1 MINNEE
7 LYLYVQ
13 AAQHQINNGAL
24 EDALRHLLSTSLTSI
39 FPERPHWIQVHANR
53 SETCL
58 HFLDEN
64 NIVRNGFADAVVGK
78 TAIEYEK
85 NLNVQAVFQEGYV
98 QVKEYCAG
106 LYNQGIQADEIYG
119 ILSDTVRWY
128 GYTVTITGEPQ
139 HGLYGINNVVLNQ
152 ADFVDLSIATE
163 LEFHKFEIFVN
174 RYLNRVQIYPLEASA
189 LVRDFGMASSF
200 YHRNIAIFTDLVNRA
215 MTEKPDYAEL
225 VKRVWQNFVAYLGA
239 SDYGN
244 FSQQTYINEFYLV
257 TVAKVICA
265 NVINKAPIISDEQA
279 VLHIL
284 NGRYFES
291 RNISNLVDYDY
302 FGWLNNESYSAE
314 IAECAIN
321 IQRQLTSYDFSSY
334 INQDLFG
341 ELLAQL
347 ANREHRLLLGQEFTP
362 HWIAKEMVGQSLNRI
377 PENEDPHFLDMCC
390 GSGVFLIET
399 IKAVREKFDIRPDS
413 FDERKDIVAFS
424 CVTGFDIDPL
434 AVMLAKANWV
444 LAMND
449 LFGLHH
455 GQIVIPIYHA
465 DSMFVATPITER
477 VPENG
482 TESIA
487 LRFDENEIIFPAVLV
502 TPEYKKVYDSFMSR
516 CYRSAMVR
524 AQDPETEL
532 DESFIERLLDNVRH
546 ESEVDLSDAII
557 VQLCSVAR
565 NLIIQLERMQR
576 AGRNGIWYF
585 ILSNSY
591 RPGLV
596 AHQFNCIVSNP
607 PWLAMS
613 KLADNPYK
621 NILKTK
627 SEQFGIQPPGAS
639 HLHTE
644 LASTFLLG
652 AIDKYLSEDGIW
664 YCVMPGSLLSG
675 YNHERFRR
683 EEYRGSTT
691 PVSMLIDEIWELPK
705 LTFKNKAIVLGGKKS
720 GTRNGVNI
728 NGRIYEDEATYV
740 TNQFVLKVQG
750 RRSAWAD
757 SEHTVDVEDLINA
770 DPMIFKQG
778 ADVMPRTALFH
789 EFERQPNGN
798 WHLGKIL
805 PTSQSY
811 YLINQRKSE
820 EGIELEVADFE
831 DEYIYKC
838 LTSKLMSP
846 FFIADPTN
854 VIIPGRK
861 TNGTW
866 RSLQNQDLAL
876 MNVSTRNFF
885 EQMQNVLGKALQRW
899 WKDTIN
905 YRGKLGQQNL
915 TQGNWLILSN
925 AGGKNP
931 CAAYISLENT
941 DVSKLIIDQTLYWY
955 LVDSE
960 DEAKYIVG
968 ILNSSSLAEAIIDF
982 QPQGEFGQ
990 RHIHTLPYKIMPRY
1004 DSENPAHRDV
1014 ISRTELLIAD
1024 CATLYSQEQW
1034 ATLLNPNSGSLPSRR
1049 KRQQCAIRT
1058 LNSYEDYEN
1067 ACKAVLGI

>member
-7 LYLYVQ
+7 LYLFVQ

-39 FPERPHWIQVHANR
+39 FPDRPHWIQVHADR
-53 SETCL
+53 TESRL
-58 HFLDEN
+58 YFLDEN
-64 NIVRNGFADAVVGK
+64 NVARSGFADAVVGK
-78 TAIEYEK
+78 TALEYEK
-85 NLNVQAVFQEGYV
+85 NLNIQAVFQEGYI

-106 LYNQGIQADEIYG
+106 LYNQGIQADEIFG

-139 HGLYGINNVVLNQ
+139 HGLYGINNIVLNQ
-152 ADFVDLSIATE
+152 ADFVDLSIATG
-163 LEFHKFEIFVN
+163 LEFQKFEIFVN
-174 RYLNRVQIYPLEASA
+174 KYLNRVQMYPLEASA
-189 LVRDFGMASSF
+189 LVRDFGMESSF
-200 YHRNIAIFTDLVNRA
+200 YHRNIAIFTSLVNRA

-279 VLHIL
+279 ILRIL
-284 NGRYFES
+284 NGRHFES

-302 FGWLNNESYSAE
+302 FGWLNNEPYVTE

-334 INQDLFG
+334 TNQDLFG

-362 HWIAKEMVGQSLNRI
+362 HWVANAMVVQSLNRMS
-377 PENEDPHFLDMCC
+377 ENDDPRFLDMCC
-390 GSGVFLIET
+390 GSGVFLIEA
-399 IKAVREKFDIRPDS
+399 IKAVREKYDIRSNS

-449 LFGLHH
+449 LFAVHH

-477 VPENG
+477 IPENG
-482 TESIA
+482 TESIV
-487 LRFDENEIIFPAVLV
+487 LRFDENEIVLPAILV
-502 TPEYKKVYDSFMSR
+502 SPEYKKVYDSFMSR
-516 CYRSAMVR
+516 CYSLAMVR
-524 AQDPETEL
+524 AQNPETEL
-532 DESFIERLLDNVRH
+532 EETFIERLLDNVTL
-546 ESEVDLSDAII
+546 ESEVDLSDELIE
-557 VQLCSVAR
+557 QLCNGAR
-565 NLIIQLERMQR
+565 NLIIQLERLQR
-576 AGRNGIWYF
+576 EGRNGIWHF

-591 RPGLV
+591 RPGLA
-596 AHQFNCIVSNP
+596 AHQFNCVVSNP

-621 NILKTK
+621 AMLKTK

-644 LASTFLLG
+644 LAATFLLG
-652 AIDKYLSEDGIW
+652 AIDKYLIEDGIW
-664 YCVMPGSLLSG
+664 YCIMPGSLLSG
-675 YNHERFRR
+675 YNRERLRR
-683 EEYRGSTT
+683 EEYRVSAT
-691 PVSMLIDEIWELPK
+691 PVSMSIDEIWELPK
-705 LTFKNKAIVLGGKKS
+705 LTFKNKAIVLGGKK
-720 GTRNGVNI
+720 GGNRNAANI
-728 NGRIYEDEATYV
+728 NGRLYEDESTF
-740 TNQFVLKVQG
+740 TENQFVLKVQG

-757 SEHTVDVEDLINA
+757 SQRTVGIEDLINTN
-770 DPMIFKQG
+770 PMIFSQG
-778 ADVMPRTALFH
+778 ADIFPRTALFH
-789 EFERQPNGN
+789 EFELQANGN
-798 WHLGKIL
+798 WSFNEIL
-805 PTSQSY
+805 PASNMF
-811 YLINQRKSE
+811 YLINESKKRD
-820 EGIELEVADFE
+820 GIDLTATDFE
-831 DEYIYKC
+831 NEYIFKC
-838 LTSKLMSP
+838 LISKHMSP
-846 FFIADPTN
+846 FYVADPAD

-861 TNGTW
+861 SNGTW
-866 RSLQNQDLAL
+866 HTLQNQDLAL
-876 MNVSTRNFF
+876 MNPSTRNVF
-885 EQMQNVLGKALQRW
+885 EQLRNILNMPLQTW
-899 WKDTIN
+899 LMDKIN
-905 YRGKLGQQNL
+905 IREKLTKQDFSH
-915 TQGNWLILSN
+915 GNWLVLSN

-931 CAAYISLENT
+931 CAAYISLENV
-941 DVSKLIIDQTLYWY
+941 DRDKLIIDQTLYWY

-960 DEAKYIVG
+960 EEAQYIVG
-968 ILNSSSLAEAIIDF
+968 ILNSNSLAEAIIDF

-1004 DSENPAHRDV
+1004 DSENPAHQDV
-1014 ISRTELLIAD
+1014 ISKTEVLIAE
-1024 CATLYSQEQW
+1024 CETLYSQEQW
-1034 ATLLNPNSGSLPSRR
+1034 AALLNPNSGSLPSRR
-1049 KRQQCAIRT
+1049 RRQQHAIRT

-1067 ACKAVLGI
+1067 ACRAVLGI

>member
-7 LYLYVQ
+7 LYLYAQ

-39 FPERPHWIQVHANR
+39 FPDRPHWIQVHADR
-53 SETCL
+53 SETRL

-64 NIVRNGFADAVVGK
+64 NVVKQGFADAVVGK

-85 NLNVQAVFQEGYV
+85 NLNVQAIFQEGYA

-106 LYNQGIQADEIYG
+106 LYNQGIQVDEIYG

-128 GYTVTITGEPQ
+128 GYKVTITGKPQ
-139 HGLYGINNVVLNQ
+139 HGLYGVNNIILNQ
-152 ADFVDLSIATE
+152 ADFIDLSTATE
-163 LEFHKFEIFVN
+163 LEFHKFELFVN
-174 RYLNRVQIYPLEASA
+174 KYLNRVQIYPLEASA
-189 LVRDFGMASSF
+189 LVRDFGMDSSF

-215 MTEKPDYAEL
+215 MIEKPNYAEL
-225 VKRVWQNFVAYLGA
+225 VKKVWQNFVAYLGA

-257 TVAKVICA
+257 TVAKIICA
-265 NVINKAPIISDEQA
+265 NVINKTPIISDEQA
-279 VLHIL
+279 VLRIL

-291 RNISNLVDYDY
+291 RSISNLVDYDY
-302 FGWLNNESYSAE
+302 FGWLNNEPYAAE

-334 INQDLFG
+334 TDQDLFG

-362 HWIAKEMVGQSLNRI
+362 HWVAKAMVDQSLNRI
-377 PENEDPHFLDMCC
+377 PENEEPRFLDMCC
-390 GSGVFLIET
+390 GSGVFLIEA
-399 IKAVREKFDIRPDS
+399 IKAVRERFDIRPDS
-413 FDERKDIVAFS
+413 FDERKDCVAFS

-465 DSMFVATPITER
+465 DSMFVATPITEKI
-477 VPENG
+477 PEDG
-482 TESIA
+482 TESIV
-487 LRFDENEIIFPAVLV
+487 LRFDENEIVLPALLV
-502 TPEYKKVYDSFMSR
+502 TPEYKKVYDSFMNR
-516 CYRSAMVR
+516 CYNLAMVR

-532 DESFIERLLDNVRH
+532 DEAIVERLIDNVKR
-546 ESEVDLSDAII
+546 ESEVDLSDELIG
-557 VQLCSVAR
+557 QLRGGA
-565 NLIIQLERMQR
+565 NDLIIQLECMQR
-576 AGRNGIWYF
+576 EGRNGIWYF

-591 RPGLV
+591 RPGL
-596 AHQFNCIVSNP
+596 ASHQFNCIVSNP

-613 KLADNPYK
+613 KLADNPYRAM
-621 NILKTK
+621 LKTK
-627 SEQFGIQPPGAS
+627 SEEYGIQPPGAS

-652 AIDKYLSEDGIW
+652 AIDKYLIEDGVW

-675 YNHERFRR
+675 YNHERLRR
-683 EEYRGSTT
+683 EEYRGSAI

-705 LTFKNKAIVLGGKKS
+705 LTFKNKAIVLGGKK
-720 GTRNGVNI
+720 GGNRNAVSI
-728 NGRIYEDEATYV
+728 NGRVYEDKTTFVA
-740 TNQFVLKVQG
+740 NQFVLKVQG
-750 RRSAWAD
+750 RRSAWTD
-757 SEHTVDVEDLINA
+757 SQRTIDVEDLINTN
-770 DPMIFKQG
+770 PMIFKQG

-789 EFERQPNGN
+789 EFERQANGN
-798 WHLGKIL
+798 WRFEEIV

-820 EGIELEVADFE
+820 EGIELTATDFE
-831 DEYIYKC
+831 NEYIYKC

-846 FFIADPTN
+846 FYVADPAN
-854 VIIPGRK
+854 VIMPGRK
-861 TNGTW
+861 ENGTW
-866 RSLQNQDLAL
+866 HALQNQDLVL

-885 EQMQNVLGKALQRW
+885 EQIQGILKKSLQRW
-899 WKDTIN
+899 WEDTIN
-905 YRGKLGQQNL
+905 YRGKLSQQNFS
-915 TQGNWLILSN
+915 QGNWLILSN

-931 CAAYISLENT
+931 CAAYISLENC
-941 DVSKLIIDQTLYWY
+941 DRSRLIIDQTLYWY
-955 LVDSE
+955 LVNSE
-960 DEAKYIVG
+960 EEAKYIVG
-968 ILNSSSLAEAIIDF
+968 ILNSNSLAEAIIDF

-990 RHIHTLPYKIMPRY
+990 RHIHTLPYKIMPRF
-1004 DSENPAHRDV
+1004 DSENPAHQDIV
-1014 ISRTELLIAD
+1014 SKTEALIAE
-1024 CATLYSQEQW
+1024 CAILYTQREW
-1034 ATLLNPNSGSLPSRR
+1034 ETLLNPNSGSLSSRR
-1049 KRQQCAIRT
+1049 KRQQRAIRT
-1058 LNSYEDYEN
+1058 LNSYEEYEN

>member
-7 LYLYVQ
+7 LYQYTQ

-39 FPERPHWIQVHANR
+39 FPDRPHWIQVHADR
-53 SETCL
+53 AETRL

-64 NIVRNGFADAVVGK
+64 NVARSGFADAVVGK

-85 NLNVQAVFQEGYV
+85 NLNVQAIFQEGYI

-128 GYTVTITGEPQ
+128 GYTVTITGEPH
-139 HGLYGINNVVLNQ
+139 HGLYGVNNIVLNQ

-163 LEFHKFEIFVN
+163 LEFQKFDIFVN
-174 RYLNRVQIYPLEASA
+174 TYLNRVQMYPLEASA
-189 LVRDFGMASSF
+189 LVRDFGMESSF
-200 YHRNIAIFTDLVNRA
+200 YRRNIAVFTGVVNRA
-215 MTEKPDYAEL
+215 MMEKPDYAEL

-265 NVINKAPIISDEQA
+265 NVINKAPIISDEQT

-284 NGRYFES
+284 NGRHFES

-302 FGWLNNESYSAE
+302 FGWLNNEPYATE

-321 IQRQLTSYDFSSY
+321 IQRQLTSYDFSSNT
-334 INQDLFG
+334 NQDLFG

-362 HWIAKEMVGQSLNRI
+362 HWVANTMVGQSLNRMS
-377 PENEDPHFLDMCC
+377 ENNDPRFLDMCC
-390 GSGVFLIET
+390 GSGVFLIEA
-399 IKAVREKFDIRPDS
+399 IKAVREKYDIRPEN

-449 LFGLHH
+449 LFDLHH

-465 DSMFVATPITER
+465 DSMFVVTPITER
-477 VPENG
+477 IPENG

-487 LRFDENEIIFPAVLV
+487 LRFDENEIVLPAILIS
-502 TPEYKKVYDSFMSR
+502 PEYKKVYDSFMSR
-516 CYRSAMVR
+516 CYSLAMAR
-524 AQDPETEL
+524 AQNPETDLE
-532 DESFIERLLDNVRH
+532 ETFIERLLDNVKC
-546 ESEVDLSDAII
+546 ESEVDLSDELIE
-557 VQLCSVAR
+557 QLCSGAR
-565 NLIIQLERMQR
+565 NLIIQLERLQR
-576 AGRNGIWYF
+576 EGRNGIWYF

-591 RPGLV
+591 RPGLS

-613 KLADNPYK
+613 KLANNPYK
-621 NILKTK
+621 TMLKTK

-652 AIDKYLSEDGIW
+652 AIDKYLIEDGIW
-664 YCVMPGSLLSG
+664 YCIMPGSLLSG
-675 YNHERFRR
+675 YNHERLRR
-683 EEYRGSTT
+683 EEYRASTT
-691 PVSMLIDEIWELPK
+691 PVSMLIDEIWELPR
-705 LTFKNKAIVLGGKKS
+705 LTFKNKAIVLGGKK
-720 GTRNGVNI
+720 GGNRNAVNI
-728 NGRIYEDEATYV
+728 NGRIYEDESTY
-740 TNQFVLKVQG
+740 TANQFVLKVQG

-757 SEHTVDVEDLINA
+757 LQHTVDVEDLINT

-789 EFERQPNGN
+789 EFECQANGN
-798 WHLGKIL
+798 WRFGEIL

-820 EGIELEVADFE
+820 EGIKLVAADFE

-846 FFIADPTN
+846 FYVADPTN

-866 RSLQNQDLAL
+866 HSLQTQDLAL

-885 EQMQNVLGKALQRW
+885 EQMQNVLNKTLQKW
-899 WKDTIN
+899 WEDTIN

-931 CAAYISLENT
+931 CAAYISLENI

-960 DEAKYIVG
+960 AEAKYIVG

-990 RHIHTLPYKIMPRY
+990 RHIHTLPYKIIPRY
-1004 DSENPAHRDV
+1004 DSENPAHQDV
-1014 ISRTELLIAD
+1014 IFKTEVLIAE
-1024 CATLYSQEQW
+1024 CETLYSQEQW
-1034 ATLLNPNSGSLPSRR
+1034 AALLNPNSGSLPSRR
-1049 KRQQCAIRT
+1049 RRQQHAIRT

-1067 ACKAVLGI
+1067 ACRAVLGI

>member
-7 LYLYVQ
+7 LYLYAQ

-39 FPERPHWIQVHANR
+39 FPDRPHWIQVHADR
-53 SETCL
+53 SETRL

-64 NIVRNGFADAVVGK
+64 NVVKQGFADAVVGK

-85 NLNVQAVFQEGYV
+85 NLNVQAIFQEGYA

-106 LYNQGIQADEIYG
+106 LYNQGIQVDEIYG

-128 GYTVTITGEPQ
+128 GYKVTITGKPQ
-139 HGLYGINNVVLNQ
+139 HGLYGVNNIVLNQ
-152 ADFVDLSIATE
+152 ADFIDLSTATE
-163 LEFHKFEIFVN
+163 LEFHKFELFVN
-174 RYLNRVQIYPLEASA
+174 KYLNRVQIYPLEASA
-189 LVRDFGMASSF
+189 LVRDFGMDSSF

-215 MTEKPDYAEL
+215 MIEKPNYAEL

-257 TVAKVICA
+257 TVAKIICA
-265 NVINKAPIISDEQA
+265 NVINKTPIISDEQA
-279 VLHIL
+279 VLRIL

-291 RNISNLVDYDY
+291 RSISNLVDYDY
-302 FGWLNNESYSAE
+302 FGWLNNEPYAAE

-334 INQDLFG
+334 TDQDLFG

-362 HWIAKEMVGQSLNRI
+362 HWVAKAMVDQSLNRI
-377 PENEDPHFLDMCC
+377 PENEEPRFLDMCC
-390 GSGVFLIET
+390 GSGVFLIEA
-399 IKAVREKFDIRPDS
+399 IKAVRERFDICPDS
-413 FDERKDIVAFS
+413 FDERKDCVAFS

-465 DSMFVATPITER
+465 DSMFVATPITEKI
-477 VPENG
+477 PEDG
-482 TESIA
+482 TESIV
-487 LRFDENEIIFPAVLV
+487 LRFDENEIVLPALLV
-502 TPEYKKVYDSFMSR
+502 TPEYKKVYDSFMNR
-516 CYRSAMVR
+516 CYNLAMVR

-532 DESFIERLLDNVRH
+532 DEAIVERLIDNVKR
-546 ESEVDLSDAII
+546 ESEVDLSDELIG
-557 VQLCSVAR
+557 QLRGGA
-565 NLIIQLERMQR
+565 NDLIIQLECMQR
-576 AGRNGIWYF
+576 EGRNGIWYF

-591 RPGLV
+591 RPGL
-596 AHQFNCIVSNP
+596 ASHQFNCIVSNP

-613 KLADNPYK
+613 KLADNPYRAM
-621 NILKTK
+621 LKTR
-627 SEQFGIQPPGAS
+627 SEEYGIQPPGAS

-652 AIDKYLSEDGIW
+652 AIDKYLIEDGVW

-675 YNHERFRR
+675 YNHERLRR
-683 EEYRGSTT
+683 EEYRGSAI

-705 LTFKNKAIVLGGKKS
+705 LTFKNKAIVLGGKK
-720 GTRNGVNI
+720 GGNRNAVSI
-728 NGRIYEDEATYV
+728 NGRVYEDKTTFVA
-740 TNQFVLKVQG
+740 NQFVLKVQG

-757 SEHTVDVEDLINA
+757 SQRTIDVEDLINTN
-770 DPMIFKQG
+770 PMIFKQG

-789 EFERQPNGN
+789 EFERQANGN
-798 WHLGKIL
+798 WRFEEIV

-820 EGIELEVADFE
+820 EGIELTATDFE
-831 DEYIYKC
+831 NEYIYKC

-846 FFIADPTN
+846 FYVADPAN
-854 VIIPGRK
+854 VIMPGRK
-861 TNGTW
+861 ENGTW
-866 RSLQNQDLAL
+866 HALQNQDLVL

-885 EQMQNVLGKALQRW
+885 EQIQGILKKSLQRW
-899 WKDTIN
+899 WEDTIN
-905 YRGKLGQQNL
+905 YRGKLSQQNFS
-915 TQGNWLILSN
+915 QGNWLILSN

-931 CAAYISLENT
+931 CAAYISLENC
-941 DVSKLIIDQTLYWY
+941 DRSRLIIDQTLYWY
-955 LVDSE
+955 LVNSE
-960 DEAKYIVG
+960 EEAKYIVG
-968 ILNSSSLAEAIIDF
+968 ILNSNSLAEAIIDF

-990 RHIHTLPYKIMPRY
+990 RHIHTLPYKIMPRF
-1004 DSENPAHRDV
+1004 DSENPAHQDIV
-1014 ISRTELLIAD
+1014 SKTEALIAE
-1024 CATLYSQEQW
+1024 CAILYTQREW
-1034 ATLLNPNSGSLPSRR
+1034 EALLNPNSGSLSSRR
-1049 KRQQCAIRT
+1049 KRQQRAIRT
-1058 LNSYEDYEN
+1058 LNSYEEYEN

>member
-7 LYLYVQ
+7 LYLYAQ

-39 FPERPHWIQVHANR
+39 FPDRPHWIQVHADR
-53 SETCL
+53 SETRL

-64 NIVRNGFADAVVGK
+64 NVVRNGFADAVVGK

-85 NLNVQAVFQEGYV
+85 NLNVQAIFQEGYV

-139 HGLYGINNVVLNQ
+139 HGLYGVNNIVLNQ

-189 LVRDFGMASSF
+189 LVRDFGMESSF

-279 VLHIL
+279 VLRIL
-284 NGRYFES
+284 NGRHFES

-302 FGWLNNESYSAE
+302 FGWLNNEPYAAE

-334 INQDLFG
+334 TNQDLFG

-362 HWIAKEMVGQSLNRI
+362 HWVAKAMVVQSLNRI

-390 GSGVFLIET
+390 GSGVFLIEA
-399 IKAVREKFDIRPDS
+399 IKAVRERFDIRPDS

-477 VPENG
+477 IPENG
-482 TESIA
+482 TESIV
-487 LRFDENEIIFPAVLV
+487 LRFDENEIVLPAVLV
-502 TPEYKKVYDSFMSR
+502 TPEYKKVYDSFMNR
-516 CYRSAMVR
+516 CYSLAMVR

-532 DESFIERLLDNVRH
+532 EEAFLERLLDNVRR
-546 ESEVDLSDAII
+546 ESEVDLSDELI
-557 VQLCSVAR
+557 VQLRSGAS

-576 AGRNGIWYF
+576 EGRNGIWYF

-591 RPGLV
+591 RPGLA

-621 NILKTK
+621 TMLKTK
-627 SEQFGIQPPGAS
+627 SEKFGIQPPGAS

-664 YCVMPGSLLSG
+664 YCIMPGSLLSG
-675 YNHERFRR
+675 YNHERLRR

-705 LTFKNKAIVLGGKKS
+705 LTFKNKAIVLGGKKG
-720 GTRNGVNI
+720 GTRNAVNI
-728 NGRIYEDEATYV
+728 NGRIYEDEVTYAV
-740 TNQFVLKVQG
+740 NQYVLKVQG
-750 RRSAWAD
+750 RRSAWTD
-757 SEHTVDVEDLINA
+757 SQRTVGIEDLINTN
-770 DPMIFKQG
+770 PMIFNQG
-778 ADVMPRTALFH
+778 ADIFPRTALFH
-789 EFERQPNGN
+789 EFELQGN
-798 WHLGKIL
+798 RNWRFNEIV
-805 PTSQSY
+805 PTSNSF
-811 YLINQRKSE
+811 YLINESKKRD
-820 EGIELEVADFE
+820 GIDLTATDFE
-831 DEYIYKC
+831 NEYIFEC
-838 LTSKLMSP
+838 LISKHMSP
-846 FFIADPTN
+846 FYVADPAY
-854 VIIPGRK
+854 VIMPGRK
-861 TNGTW
+861 SNGMWHT
-866 RSLQNQDLAL
+866 LQNQDLAL
-876 MNVSTRNFF
+876 MNTSTRNVF
-885 EQMQNVLGKALQRW
+885 EQLRDILNMPLQTWLMDKINIREKLTKQNFSH
-899 WKDTIN
+899 
-905 YRGKLGQQNL
+905 
-915 TQGNWLILSN
+915 GNWLVLSN

-931 CAAYISLENT
+931 CAAYISLENI
-941 DVSKLIIDQTLYWY
+941 DRDKLIIDQTLYWY

-960 DEAKYIVG
+960 EEAKYIVG
-968 ILNSSSLAEAIIDF
+968 MLNSNSLAEAIIDF

-990 RHIHTLPYKIMPRY
+990 RHIHTLPYKIMPRF
-1004 DSENPAHRDV
+1004 DSENPAHQDV
-1014 ISRTELLIAD
+1014 ISKTEILIAE
-1024 CATLYSQEQW
+1024 CATLYAQEQW
-1034 ATLLNPNSGSLPSRR
+1034 GALLNPNSGSLSSRR
-1049 KRQQCAIRT
+1049 RRQQRAIRT

-1067 ACKAVLGI
+1067 ACKAVFGI

>member
-7 LYLYVQ
+7 LYLYAQ

-39 FPERPHWIQVHANR
+39 FPDRPHWIQVHADR
-53 SETCL
+53 SETRL

-64 NIVRNGFADAVVGK
+64 NVVKQGFADAVVGK

-85 NLNVQAVFQEGYV
+85 NLNVQAIFQEGYA

-106 LYNQGIQADEIYG
+106 LYNQGIQVDEIYG

-128 GYTVTITGEPQ
+128 GYKVTITGKPQ
-139 HGLYGINNVVLNQ
+139 HGLYGVNNIVLNQ
-152 ADFVDLSIATE
+152 ADFIDLSTATE
-163 LEFHKFEIFVN
+163 LEFHKFELFVN
-174 RYLNRVQIYPLEASA
+174 KYLNRVQIYPLEASA
-189 LVRDFGMASSF
+189 LVRDFGMDSSF

-215 MTEKPDYAEL
+215 MIEKPNYAEL

-257 TVAKVICA
+257 TVAKIICA
-265 NVINKAPIISDEQA
+265 NVINKTPIISDEQA
-279 VLHIL
+279 VLRIL

-291 RNISNLVDYDY
+291 RSISNLVDYDY
-302 FGWLNNESYSAE
+302 FGWLNNEPYAAE

-334 INQDLFG
+334 TDQDLFG

-362 HWIAKEMVGQSLNRI
+362 HWVAKAMVDQSLNRI
-377 PENEDPHFLDMCC
+377 PENEEPRFLDMCC
-390 GSGVFLIET
+390 GSGVFLIEA
-399 IKAVREKFDIRPDS
+399 IKAVRERFDIRPDS
-413 FDERKDIVAFS
+413 FDERKDCVAFS

-465 DSMFVATPITER
+465 DSMFVATPITEKI
-477 VPENG
+477 PEDG
-482 TESIA
+482 TESIV
-487 LRFDENEIIFPAVLV
+487 LRFDENEIVLPALLV
-502 TPEYKKVYDSFMSR
+502 TPEYKKVYDSFMNR
-516 CYRSAMVR
+516 CYNLAMVR

-532 DESFIERLLDNVRH
+532 DEAIVERLIDNVKR
-546 ESEVDLSDAII
+546 ESEVDLSDELIG
-557 VQLCSVAR
+557 QLRGGA
-565 NLIIQLERMQR
+565 NDLIIQLECMQR
-576 AGRNGIWYF
+576 EGRNGIWYF

-591 RPGLV
+591 RPGL
-596 AHQFNCIVSNP
+596 ASHQFNCIVSNP

-613 KLADNPYK
+613 KLADNPYRAM
-621 NILKTK
+621 LKTR
-627 SEQFGIQPPGAS
+627 SEEYGIQPPGAS

-652 AIDKYLSEDGIW
+652 AIDKYLIEDGVW

-675 YNHERFRR
+675 YNHERLRR
-683 EEYRGSTT
+683 EEYRGSAI

-705 LTFKNKAIVLGGKKS
+705 LTFKNKAIVLGGKK
-720 GTRNGVNI
+720 GGNRNAVSI
-728 NGRIYEDEATYV
+728 NGRVYEDKTTFVA
-740 TNQFVLKVQG
+740 NQFVLKVQG

-757 SEHTVDVEDLINA
+757 SQRTIDVEDLINTN
-770 DPMIFKQG
+770 PMIFKQG

-789 EFERQPNGN
+789 EFERQANGN
-798 WHLGKIL
+798 WRFEEIV

-820 EGIELEVADFE
+820 EGIELTATDFE
-831 DEYIYKC
+831 NEYIYKC

-846 FFIADPTN
+846 FYVADPAN
-854 VIIPGRK
+854 VIMPGRK
-861 TNGTW
+861 ENGTW
-866 RSLQNQDLAL
+866 HALQNQDLVL

-885 EQMQNVLGKALQRW
+885 EQIQGILKKSLQRW
-899 WKDTIN
+899 WEDTIN
-905 YRGKLGQQNL
+905 YRGKLSQQNFS
-915 TQGNWLILSN
+915 QGNWLILSN

-931 CAAYISLENT
+931 CAAYISLENC
-941 DVSKLIIDQTLYWY
+941 DRSRLIIDQTLYWY
-955 LVDSE
+955 LVNSE
-960 DEAKYIVG
+960 EEAKYIVG
-968 ILNSSSLAEAIIDF
+968 ILNSNSLAEAIIDF

-990 RHIHTLPYKIMPRY
+990 RHIHTLPYKIMPRF
-1004 DSENPAHRDV
+1004 DSENPAHQDIV
-1014 ISRTELLIAD
+1014 SKTEALIAE
-1024 CATLYSQEQW
+1024 CAILYTQREW
-1034 ATLLNPNSGSLPSRR
+1034 EALLNPNSGSLSSRR
-1049 KRQQCAIRT
+1049 KRQQRAIRT
-1058 LNSYEDYEN
+1058 LNSYEEYEN

>member
-7 LYLYVQ
+7 LYLYAQ

-24 EDALRHLLSTSLTSI
+24 EDALRHLLSTSLTSV
-39 FPERPHWIQVHANR
+39 FPDRPHWIQVHADR
-53 SETCL
+53 SETRL

-64 NIVRNGFADAVVGK
+64 NVVKQGFADAVVGK

-85 NLNVQAVFQEGYV
+85 NLNVQAIFQEGYA

-106 LYNQGIQADEIYG
+106 LYNQGIQVDEIYG

-128 GYTVTITGEPQ
+128 GYKVTITGKPQ
-139 HGLYGINNVVLNQ
+139 HGLYGVNNIVLNQ
-152 ADFVDLSIATE
+152 ADFIDLSTATE
-163 LEFHKFEIFVN
+163 LEFHKFELFVN
-174 RYLNRVQIYPLEASA
+174 KYLNRVQIYPLEASA
-189 LVRDFGMASSF
+189 LVRDFGMDSSF

-215 MTEKPDYAEL
+215 MIEKPNYAEL

-257 TVAKVICA
+257 TVAKIICA
-265 NVINKAPIISDEQA
+265 NVINKTPIISDEQA
-279 VLHIL
+279 VLRIL

-291 RNISNLVDYDY
+291 RSISNLVDYDY
-302 FGWLNNESYSAE
+302 FGWLNNEPYAAE

-334 INQDLFG
+334 TDQDLFG

-362 HWIAKEMVGQSLNRI
+362 HWVAKAMVDQSLNRI
-377 PENEDPHFLDMCC
+377 PENEEPRFLDMCC
-390 GSGVFLIET
+390 GSGVFLIEA
-399 IKAVREKFDIRPDS
+399 IKAVRERFDIRPDS
-413 FDERKDIVAFS
+413 FDERKDCVAFS

-465 DSMFVATPITER
+465 DSMFVATPITEKI
-477 VPENG
+477 PEDG
-482 TESIA
+482 TESIV
-487 LRFDENEIIFPAVLV
+487 LRFDENEIVLPALLV
-502 TPEYKKVYDSFMSR
+502 TPEYKKVYDSFMNR
-516 CYRSAMVR
+516 CYNLAMVR

-532 DESFIERLLDNVRH
+532 DEAIVERLIDNVKR
-546 ESEVDLSDAII
+546 ESEVDLSDELIG
-557 VQLCSVAR
+557 QLRGGA
-565 NLIIQLERMQR
+565 NDLIIQLECMQR
-576 AGRNGIWYF
+576 EGRNGIWYF

-591 RPGLV
+591 RPGL
-596 AHQFNCIVSNP
+596 ASHQFNCIVSNP

-613 KLADNPYK
+613 KLADNPYRAM
-621 NILKTK
+621 LKTR
-627 SEQFGIQPPGAS
+627 SEEYGIQPPGAS

-652 AIDKYLSEDGIW
+652 AIDKYLIEDGVW

-675 YNHERFRR
+675 YNHERLRR
-683 EEYRGSTT
+683 EEYRGSAI

-705 LTFKNKAIVLGGKKS
+705 LTFKNKAIVLGGKK
-720 GTRNGVNI
+720 GGNRNAVSI
-728 NGRIYEDEATYV
+728 NGRVYEDKTTFVA
-740 TNQFVLKVQG
+740 NQFVLKVQG

-757 SEHTVDVEDLINA
+757 SQRTIDVEDLINTN
-770 DPMIFKQG
+770 PMIFKQG

-789 EFERQPNGN
+789 EFERQANGN
-798 WHLGKIL
+798 WRFEEIV

-820 EGIELEVADFE
+820 EGIELTATDFE
-831 DEYIYKC
+831 NEYIYKC

-846 FFIADPTN
+846 FYVADPAN
-854 VIIPGRK
+854 VIMPGRK
-861 TNGTW
+861 ENGTW
-866 RSLQNQDLAL
+866 HALQNQDLVL

-885 EQMQNVLGKALQRW
+885 EQIQGILKKSLQRW
-899 WKDTIN
+899 WEDTIN
-905 YRGKLGQQNL
+905 YRGKLSQQNFS
-915 TQGNWLILSN
+915 QGNWLILSN

-931 CAAYISLENT
+931 CAAYISLENC
-941 DVSKLIIDQTLYWY
+941 DRSRLIIDQTLYWY
-955 LVDSE
+955 LVNSE
-960 DEAKYIVG
+960 EEAKYIVG
-968 ILNSSSLAEAIIDF
+968 ILNSNSLAEAIIDF

-990 RHIHTLPYKIMPRY
+990 RHIHTLPYKIMPRF
-1004 DSENPAHRDV
+1004 DSENPAHQDIV
-1014 ISRTELLIAD
+1014 SKTEALIAE
-1024 CATLYSQEQW
+1024 CAILYTQREW
-1034 ATLLNPNSGSLPSRR
+1034 EALLNPNSGSLSSRR
-1049 KRQQCAIRT
+1049 KRQQRAIRT
-1058 LNSYEDYEN
+1058 LNSYEEYEN

>member
-7 LYLYVQ
+7 LYLYAQ
-13 AAQHQINNGAL
+13 AAQHQINNGVL

-39 FPERPHWIQVHANR
+39 FPDRPHWIQVHADR
-53 SETCL
+53 SETRL

-64 NIVRNGFADAVVGK
+64 NVVKQGFADAVVGK

-85 NLNVQAVFQEGYV
+85 NLNVQAIFQEGYA

-128 GYTVTITGEPQ
+128 GYKVTITGKPQ
-139 HGLYGINNVVLNQ
+139 HGLYGVNNIVLNQ
-152 ADFVDLSIATE
+152 ADFIDLSTATE
-163 LEFHKFEIFVN
+163 LEFHKFELFVN
-174 RYLNRVQIYPLEASA
+174 KYLNRVQIYPLEASA
-189 LVRDFGMASSF
+189 LVRDFGMDSSF

-215 MTEKPDYAEL
+215 MIEKPNYAEL

-257 TVAKVICA
+257 TVAKIICA
-265 NVINKAPIISDEQA
+265 NVINKTPIISDEQA
-279 VLHIL
+279 VLRIL

-291 RNISNLVDYDY
+291 RSISNLVDYDY
-302 FGWLNNESYSAE
+302 FGWLNNEPYAAE

-334 INQDLFG
+334 TDQDLFG

-362 HWIAKEMVGQSLNRI
+362 HWVAKAMVDQSLNRI
-377 PENEDPHFLDMCC
+377 PENEEPRFLDMCC
-390 GSGVFLIET
+390 GSGVFLIEA
-399 IKAVREKFDIRPDS
+399 IKAVRERFDIRPDS
-413 FDERKDIVAFS
+413 FDERKDCVAFS

-465 DSMFVATPITER
+465 DSMFVATPITEKI
-477 VPENG
+477 PEDG
-482 TESIA
+482 TESIV
-487 LRFDENEIIFPAVLV
+487 LRFDENEIVLPALLV
-502 TPEYKKVYDSFMSR
+502 TPEYKKVYDSFMNR
-516 CYRSAMVR
+516 CYNLAMVR
-524 AQDPETEL
+524 AQDPENEL
-532 DESFIERLLDNVRH
+532 DEAIVERLIDNVKR
-546 ESEVDLSDAII
+546 ESEVDLSDELIG
-557 VQLCSVAR
+557 QLRGGA
-565 NLIIQLERMQR
+565 NDLIIQLECMQR
-576 AGRNGIWYF
+576 EGRNGIWYF

-591 RPGLV
+591 RPGL
-596 AHQFNCIVSNP
+596 ASHQFNCIVSNP

-613 KLADNPYK
+613 KLADNPYRAM
-621 NILKTK
+621 LKTRA
-627 SEQFGIQPPGAS
+627 EEYGIQPPGAS

-652 AIDKYLSEDGIW
+652 AIDKYLIEDGVW

-675 YNHERFRR
+675 YNHERLRR
-683 EEYRGSTT
+683 EEYRGSAI

-705 LTFKNKAIVLGGKKS
+705 LTFKNKAIVLGGKK
-720 GTRNGVNI
+720 GGNRNAVSI
-728 NGRIYEDEATYV
+728 NGRVYEDKTTFVA
-740 TNQFVLKVQG
+740 NQFVLKVQG

-757 SEHTVDVEDLINA
+757 SQRTIDVEDLINTN
-770 DPMIFKQG
+770 PMIFKQG

-789 EFERQPNGN
+789 EFERQANGN
-798 WHLGKIL
+798 WRFEKIV

-820 EGIELEVADFE
+820 EGIELTATDFE
-831 DEYIYKC
+831 NEYIYKC

-846 FFIADPTN
+846 FYVADPAN
-854 VIIPGRK
+854 VIMPGRK
-861 TNGTW
+861 ENGTW
-866 RSLQNQDLAL
+866 HALQNQDLVL

-885 EQMQNVLGKALQRW
+885 EQIQGILKKSLQRW
-899 WKDTIN
+899 WEDTIN
-905 YRGKLGQQNL
+905 YRGKLSQQNFS
-915 TQGNWLILSN
+915 QGNWLILSN

-931 CAAYISLENT
+931 CAAYISMENC
-941 DVSKLIIDQTLYWY
+941 DRSRLIIDQTLYWY
-955 LVDSE
+955 LVNSE
-960 DEAKYIVG
+960 EEAKYIVG
-968 ILNSSSLAEAIIDF
+968 ILNSNSLAEAIIDF

-990 RHIHTLPYKIMPRY
+990 RHIHTLPYKIMPRF
-1004 DSENPAHRDV
+1004 DSENPAHQDIV
-1014 ISRTELLIAD
+1014 SKTEALIAE
-1024 CATLYSQEQW
+1024 CAILYTQREW
-1034 ATLLNPNSGSLPSRR
+1034 EALLNPNSGSLSSRR
-1049 KRQQCAIRT
+1049 RRQQRAIRT
-1058 LNSYEDYEN
+1058 LNSYEEYEN